1 VRRPVLD
8 APALVDDAAL
18 GDARVVEAEEAEM
31 ARRVVVLPAPLVPSS
46 AATLPRATLSD
57 TPCTAVTTRW

>member
-1 VRRPVLD
+1 
-8 APALVDDAAL
+8 
-18 GDARVVEAEEAEM
+18 M